1 MAYTQKNEKKKNYF
15 QSPQHIDPDISVQMG
30 GKTNRPHAI
39 PQSFTSRNSIGG
51 NAHENWNVLRLLPFI
66 IGQIV
71 PENEPAWQVI
81 LHLKDIVELVV
92 APVHT
97 EETVA
102 YLEVK
107 IFDHRQLY
115 LELFPHVKLLP
126 KHHYLEHYP
135 QMIRCFGPLISLWT
149 MRFEAKHSFFKQV
162 ARHSNCFK
170 NKPRSLAIKH
180 QFMLSYHTHSSI
192 LKRSSLEVT
201 DVSRIPVD
209 ILNEGVVS
217 VLKQRYPDMTE
228 INMAKNVSCRGTHY
242 SEGMHIVHG
251 SADGLPAFHKIS
263 QLCIIKEQLC
273 FLVKE
278 ECAW

>member
-1 MAYTQKNEKKKNYF
+1 M
-15 QSPQHIDPDISVQMG
+15 
-30 GKTNRPHAI
+30 
-39 PQSFTSRNSIGG
+39 
-51 NAHENWNVLRLLPFI
+51 
-66 IGQIV
+66 

-107 IFDHRQLY
+107 IFDHRQRY

-126 KHHYLEHYP
+126 KHHYLEYYP

-149 MRFEAKHSFFKQV
+149 MRFEAKHSFFKKV

-209 ILNEGVVS
+209 ILNEGVV
-217 VLKQRYPDMTE
+217 
-228 INMAKNVSCRGTHY
+228 
-242 SEGMHIVHG
+242 
-251 SADGLPAFHKIS
+251 
-263 QLCIIKEQLC
+263 
-273 FLVKE
+273 
-278 ECAW
+278 